1 MYNIVICE
9 DDLIQRNCLKNF
21 IETIFKEFDLP
32 IEVFEFSSGEELLEI
47 NLNKIDIFFL
57 DIQMDKLTGM
67 DIAKYLRENNNES
80 EIIFVTSL
88 LDYIQ
93 EGYKVKAYRYLLK
106 PIKFEDLRDHTLNC
120 IKDISKKRDQFIILQ
135 TRGVMNKVLIKD
147 IQYIEVR
154 KKELTVHTKEENY
167 VVKNSMEKLEKE
179 LKRYNFFRCH
189 KSYLINIDHIQAIC
203 KNTVTIYNDEIPVSK
218 HRISSLKTKL
228 TEALGSVLC

>member
-1 MYNIVICE
+1 MYKIVICE
-9 DDLIQRNCLKNF
+9 DDIIQRNCLKDY
-21 IETIFKEFDLP
+21 IENIFKELEIH
-32 IEVFEFSSGEELLEI
+32 IEIFEFSSGEELLEI

-80 EIIFVTSL
+80 EIIFITSL
-88 LDYIQ
+88 VDYIQ
-93 EGYKVKAYRYLLK
+93 EGYKVRAYRYLLK
-106 PIKFEDLRDHTLNC
+106 PTKFEDLRDHILSC
-120 IKDISKKRDQFIILQ
+120 IEDISKKRDNFIILQ
-135 TRGVMNKVLIKD
+135 TRGVMNKILIKN
-147 IQYIEVR
+147 ITYIEVR

-167 VVKNSMEKLEKE
+167 IVKNSMENLEKE

-189 KSYLINIDHIQAIC
+189 KSYLINIDYIQTIR

-228 TEALGSVLC
+228 TEVLGSIVC